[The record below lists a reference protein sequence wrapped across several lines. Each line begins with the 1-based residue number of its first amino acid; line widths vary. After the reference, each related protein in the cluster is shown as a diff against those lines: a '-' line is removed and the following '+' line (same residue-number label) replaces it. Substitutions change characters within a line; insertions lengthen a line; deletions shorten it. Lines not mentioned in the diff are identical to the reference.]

1 MIVTCPHCGNE
12 TAIPDVFDC
21 TLKRKDGILFAL
33 LTCDWCESEFEVE
46 VDVDIIA
53 YEVPTRTQQA
63 KEKNNE

>member
-12 TAIPDVFDC
+12 TTVPDVFDC
-21 TLKRKDGILFAL
+21 TLKREDGILYTS
-33 LTCDWCESEFEVE
+33 LTCDWCEREFEVE

-53 YEVPTRTQQA
+53 YEVPKQYE